1 MYRLLLAL
9 LLPLSASAQVIT
21 IQNARTLPVGDTV
34 TVRGVATNGY
44 ELGKIRYFQDGTA
57 GIAANPGTGSVTG
70 FETAVTAG
78 DSIEVTGIIKS
89 VYGLTV
95 IDPILAFS
103 EIATVPVPAPKI
115 VSFSSLD
122 PALEGQLVRTAC
134 VSFAAGGG
142 VFDGG
147 ATYTAVDLSGYDARI
162 GIRSGHPLDN
172 DPIPDG
178 PVMLTGV
185 LSRYFD
191 LQILPRNLND
201 FAPATCFYYTDQPAQ
216 SEIAASGF
224 RLDWKT
230 NLPSTAV
237 IRYGTTPSLGSE
249 ITLAGNTVSHSH
261 VLTGLQAGT
270 VYWVQVASTY
280 NGTVSMSELR
290 PFVTRS
296 VSSGQIKVFFSR
308 SVDPSYSNGFVPD
321 GQSSAEAVAETINRI
336 NAAQQTIDVAMYNN
350 NRSDLTNALKS
361 AHARGVKIRYVASKS
376 VTNSALNPLPPF
388 PVIFVNDATIMHNKF
403 MVIDADIPDKVWVM
417 TGSMN
422 WTNTNINNDLN
433 NLLFIQDQ
441 SLARAYTLELEE
453 MWGNDGDMPDVQRS
467 RSGSAKRDNTPHQ
480 FLIGGVPVELWF
492 SPSDRT
498 TSRIVN
504 AIYST
509 DSEALFGLFS
519 FTNNDIGDAMIDQY
533 LSGRE
538 VRGIME
544 NINDLGSEYNILNNA
559 GVQCVAH
566 SLSGDFHHKYGI
578 FDVNATDPQVVTGSH
593 NWSFSAEAYNDE
605 NTLVIHDYRIASL
618 YRSEFEKR
626 WQELTVP
633 VSAPSEP
640 GFAVWPN
647 PVSDRLFFSTGESD
661 LPAQVV
667 VTDAIGRIWL
677 KQETAGFLDIDLLPA
692 GCYFISILTSDG
704 IGTFSFQKI

>member
-9 LLPLSASAQVIT
+9 LFPLNVFSQVIS
-21 IQNARTLPVGDTV
+21 IHNARILPAGDTV
-34 TVRGVATNGY
+34 TVRGVVTNGY

-57 GIAANPGTGSVTG
+57 GIAANPGTGSVAG
-70 FETAVTAG
+70 FETAITAG
-78 DSIEVTGIIKS
+78 DSIEVTGVIKS
-89 VYGLTV
+89 VYGLIV

-103 EIATVPVPAPKI
+103 EIAVLPVPAPKP

-122 PALEGQLVRTAC
+122 PALEGQLVRVEC

-147 ATYTAVDLSGYDARI
+147 ATYSAVDLSGYDARVS
-162 GIRSGHPLDN
+162 IRNGHPLDN
-172 DPIPDG
+172 DPIPG
-178 PVMLTGV
+178 TPVQLTGI

-201 FAPATCFYYTDQPAQ
+201 FAQATCFYYTDQPEQ
-216 SEIAASGF
+216 SDITTGGF

-230 NLPSTAV
+230 NTPSTAV
-237 IRYGTTPSLGSE
+237 VRYGTTPALGNE
-249 ITLAGNTVSHSH
+249 IVLADVAIGHNHTF
-261 VLTGLQAGT
+261 TDLQSGT
-270 VYWVQVASTY
+270 IYWVQVISTS
-280 NGTVSMSELR
+280 NGAVSLSELR

-296 VSSGQIKVFFSR
+296 VSSGEIRVFFSR
-308 SVDPSYSNGFVPD
+308 SVDPSYSNGFTPN
-321 GQSSAEAVAETINRI
+321 GQSPAEAVAETINRI

-361 AHARGVKIRYVASKS
+361 AYTRGVKIRYVASKN
-376 VTNSALNPLPPF
+376 VTNSALNPLPAF

-403 MVIDADIPDKVWVM
+403 MVIDAAVPDKAWVM

-422 WTNTNINNDLN
+422 WTNTNINNDFN

-441 SLARAYTLELEE
+441 SLAKAYMIEFEE
-453 MWGNDGDMPDVQRS
+453 MWGSSGDTPDPQRS
-467 RSGSAKRDNTPHQ
+467 RSGSVKRDNTPHH
-480 FLIGGVPVELWF
+480 FIIGGAPVELWF

-498 TSRIVN
+498 TFKIVD

-533 LSGRE
+533 LSGRQ

-544 NINDLGSEYNILNNA
+544 NINDLGSEYNVLNSA
-559 GVQCVAH
+559 GIQCVAH

-578 FDVNATDPQVVTGSH
+578 FDVNDTDPQVVTGSH
-593 NWSFSAEAYNDE
+593 NWSFSAEAFNDE
-605 NTLVIHDYRIASL
+605 NTVVIHDYRVASL
-618 YRSEFEKR
+618 FSSEFWQR

-633 VSAPSEP
+633 VYSPDIP
-640 GFAVWPN
+640 YLQVWPN
-647 PVSDRLFFSTGESD
+647 PVADRLFFGAGSTGVSGY
-661 LPAQVV
+661 VV
-667 VTDAIGRIWL
+667 IRDALGITRL
-677 KQETAGFLDIDLLPA
+677 EQEANSSLDVSHLPA
-692 GCYFISILTSDG
+692 GIYFFTIQTNDG
-704 IGTFSFQKI
+704 VGTVPFQKL

>member
-1 MYRLLLAL
+1 MFRLLLAL
-9 LLPLSASAQVIT
+9 LLPLSASAQVIS
-21 IQNARTLPVGDTV
+21 INNARILPVGDTV
-34 TVRGVATNGY
+34 TVRGVVTNGY

-70 FETAVTAG
+70 FETSVTAG

-89 VYGLTV
+89 VYGLVV

-103 EIATVPVPAPKI
+103 EIAAVAVPAPRT

-122 PALEGQLVRTAC
+122 PALEGQLVRIEC

-147 ATYTAVDLSGYDARI
+147 ATYSAVDLSGYDARVA
-162 GIRSGHPLDN
+162 IRSGHPLDN
-172 DPIPDG
+172 DPIPG
-178 PVMLTGV
+178 TPVSLTGV

-201 FAPATCFYYTDQPAQ
+201 FAPANCFYYTDQPEQ
-216 SEIAASGF
+216 SEIAAGGF

-237 IRYGTTPSLGSE
+237 LKYGTTPALGSE
-249 ITLAGNTVSHSH
+249 IVIPGNSAGHTH
-261 VLTGLQAGT
+261 VFTGLQSGV
-270 VYWVQVASTY
+270 VYWVQVVSTS
-280 NGTVSMSELR
+280 NGAVSMSELR

-296 VSSGQIKVFFSR
+296 VSSGQIKVYFSR
-308 SVDPSYSNGFVPD
+308 SVDPAFSNGFVPD
-321 GQSSAEAVAETINRI
+321 GQSSAEAVAETISRI

-361 AHARGVKIRYVASKS
+361 AHSRGVKIRYVASKN

-388 PVIFVNDATIMHNKF
+388 PVIFVNDGTIMHNKF
-403 MVIDADIPDKVWVM
+403 MITDADLPDKAWVM

-441 SLARAYTLELEE
+441 SLARAYTLEFEE
-453 MWGNDGDMPDVQRS
+453 MWGSDGDTPDVLRS
-467 RSGSAKRDNTPHQ
+467 KSGSVKRDNTPHN
-480 FLIGGVPVELWF
+480 FIIGDVPVELWF

-498 TSRIVN
+498 TSKIVN
-504 AIYST
+504 AAYST
-509 DSEALFGLFS
+509 EDEALFGLFS
-519 FTNNDIGDAMIDQY
+519 FTNNDIGDAMIDQH

-578 FDVNATDPQVVTGSH
+578 FDVNSTDPQVVTGSH
-593 NWSFSAEAYNDE
+593 NWSFSAEAFNDE

-618 YRSEFEKR
+618 FRSEFEKR

-633 VSAPSEP
+633 VHTP
-640 GFAVWPN
+640 GETGFSIWPN
-647 PVSDRLFFSTGESD
+647 PVSDILFFSTPEPDSAVRVTVSDVTGKIWTESD
-661 LPAQVV
+661 STGSVM
-667 VTDAIGRIWL
+667 TD
-677 KQETAGFLDIDLLPA
+677 QLPA
-692 GCYFISILTSDG
+692 GCYFITILTADG
-704 IGTFSFQKI
+704 IGSLPFQKI

>member
-1 MYRLLLAL
+1 MYRLFFAL
-9 LLPLSASAQVIT
+9 LFPMSAAAQVVSIH
-21 IQNARTLPVGDTV
+21 QARSLPAGDTV
-34 TVRGVATNGY
+34 TVRGVVTNGY

-70 FETAVTAG
+70 FETSVTAG
-78 DSIEVTGIIKS
+78 DSIEVTGILRS
-89 VYGLTV
+89 VYGLIV
-95 IDPILAFS
+95 IDPIIAFS
-103 EIATVPVPAPKI
+103 EIAAVPVPAPKT
-115 VSFSSLD
+115 VSFASLD
-122 PALEGQLVRTAC
+122 PALEGQLVRAEC

-147 ATYTAVDLSGYDARI
+147 ATYTAVDLSGYDVRV
-162 GIRSGHPLDN
+162 GVRSGHPLDN
-172 DPIPDG
+172 DPIPG
-178 PVMLTGV
+178 TPVMLTGIM
-185 LSRYFD
+185 SRYFD

-201 FAPATCFYYTDQPAQ
+201 FAPATCFYYTEQPEQ
-216 SEIAASGF
+216 SEIEADGF

-237 IRYGTTPSLGSE
+237 LRFGTTPSLGSE
-249 ITLAGNTVSHSH
+249 VAVPGNSESHTH
-261 VLTGLQAGT
+261 IFAGLQSGT
-270 VYWVQVASTY
+270 VYWVQVVSASS
-280 NGTVSMSELR
+280 GTVSMSELR

-308 SVDPSYSNGFVPD
+308 SVDPAYSNGFAPD
-321 GQSSAEAVAETINRI
+321 GQSSAEAVAETISRI
-336 NAAQQTIDVAMYNN
+336 NAARHTVDVAMYNN
-350 NRSDLTNALKS
+350 NRSDLTTALKS
-361 AHARGVKIRYVASKS
+361 AHSRGVKIRYVASKN

-403 MVIDADIPDKVWVM
+403 MVVDADIPDSAWVM

-453 MWGNDGDMPDVQRS
+453 MWGSTGDTPDVQRS
-467 RSGSAKRDNTPHQ
+467 RSGSAKRDNTPHR
-480 FLIGGVPVELWF
+480 FIIGEVPVELWF

-498 TSRIVN
+498 TNKIVN
-504 AIYST
+504 SVYST

-519 FTNNDIGDAMIDQY
+519 FTNNDIGDAMIDQH

-559 GVQCVAH
+559 GIQCVAH
-566 SLSGDFHHKYGI
+566 SLSGDFHHKYGV
-578 FDVNATDPQVVTGSH
+578 FDVGDTDPQVVTGSH
-593 NWSFSAEAYNDE
+593 NWSFSAEAFNDE
-605 NTLVIHDYRIASL
+605 NTLVIHDFRIASL

-633 VSAPSEP
+633 VSTPETIRFSI
-640 GFAVWPN
+640 WPN
-647 PVSDRLFFSTGESD
+647 PVSDRLFFSTAEPVSAVHITISDAMGRVWTESEGTGFIR
-661 LPAQVV
+661 
-667 VTDAIGRIWL
+667 TD
-677 KQETAGFLDIDLLPA
+677 QLPA
-692 GCYFISILTSDG
+692 GCYFITILTADG
-704 IGTFSFQKI
+704 IGSVPFQKI